1 MSTNSDT
8 VFSVTDDGRPTETP
22 RCTRTSLCS
31 REGCLVCE
39 ELTSDHHVRNLNN
52 DLEVTPNPKPSSKP
66 PAPPNHILYTL
77 TEEFKQALI
86 DEQEEDIKALLTQY
100 DLFGIT
106 SPDFLTFDRTELV
119 KLVRTAREL
128 HKGRVAPQP
137 NPHHPPPPFQ
147 TCLQYEDKQTGNSN
161 LVR

>member
-52 DLEVTPNPKPSSKP
+52 DLDVTPTPKTSSRP
-66 PAPPNHILYTL
+66 LAPPEHNFSFF
-77 TEEFKQALI
+77 TEAFKQALT
-86 DEQEEDIKALLTQY
+86 DEQAENIDMLLTQY
-100 DLFGIT
+100 DLFGKT
-106 SPDFLTFDRTELV
+106 CPDGFKYDCTELM
-119 KLVRTAREL
+119 KLVQTAREL

-137 NPHHPPPPFQ
+137 NPNPPPPLQ
-147 TCLQYEDKQTGNSN
+147 NYLQYEDKQTGNSN

>member
-52 DLEVTPNPKPSSKP
+52 DLEATPPPKTFSKTS
-66 PAPPNHILYTL
+66 APPDHFISTF
-77 TEEFKQALI
+77 TEEFRQALLA
-86 DEQEEDIKALLTQY
+86 DNMEDIQAVLMFY
-100 DLFGIT
+100 DLQLPT
-106 SPDFLTFDRTELV
+106 CLDFFKYDRTELM
-119 KLVRTAREL
+119 KTIQTTREL
-128 HKGRVAPQP
+128 HKGRAAPQP
-137 NPHHPPPPFQ
+137 NPNPPPSLP
-147 TCLQYEDKQTGNSN
+147 N
-161 LVR
+161 LPAV